1 MADKAADP
9 AEGMTTPA
17 PTSNTVVNPETG
29 EAAKIEEQ
37 TPDQFYD
44 GVDPEADKAPPKD
57 HATKGMSTLGYTEA
71 SRIEDTAAAQEDE
84 RKAAEKAA
92 AKE

>member
-9 AEGMTTPA
+9 AEGMVTPG
-17 PTSNTVVNPETG
+17 PTANTVINPETG
-29 EAAKIEEQ
+29 LATELQEQ

-44 GVDPEADKAPPKD
+44 GTDPDADKPPPKD
-57 HATKGMSTLGYTEA
+57 HATKGMVSLGYTEA
-71 SRIEDTAAAQEDE
+71 SRIEDTAAAQEEE

-92 AKE
+92 SKE